1 MVHTLLILAIGLPI
15 IRMRFLMERK
25 LNLKGMNKY
34 LLSVHSSRF
43 TVVGAIIL
51 FSVAFSFSSFQPLT
65 SNFQLIKSISIDAKD
80 IQTDRLGNLYIITKT
95 NQLYKYDS
103 RGNLLGTLNY
113 KYLGNINFID
123 ASNPFE
129 LYVFYKEL
137 NEVLFLDNNLSYRG
151 EMLLNDYGISQS
163 SAIARSYDNGIW
175 VFDNGDLQ
183 LKRMNKNGEVLQMSG
198 NVKQFLNSTLQPNF
212 IYDNNDKVFVN
223 DSTIG
228 ILVFS
233 VFANYVKTI
242 PIKNCHT
249 FKVIED
255 DLFYNISG
263 KLMKYNLKTFSQS
276 EFQLPDTTYIKQI
289 SIEKDRLFLLKQNS
303 VDIYSY

>member
-1 MVHTLLILAIGLPI
+1 MQ
-15 IRMRFLMERK
+15 FLMERK
-25 LNLKGMNKY
+25 LNLKGMNKVISY
-34 LLSVHSSRF
+34 WLSVIGYR
-43 TVVGAIIL
+43 IIFML
-51 FSVAFSFSSFQPLT
+51 FFFSFLSFQIPNT
-65 SNFQLIKSISIDAKD
+65 KPQTTNFLLIKNISIDAKD
-80 IQTDRLGNLYIITKT
+80 IQTDRLGNLYIISKT

-228 ILVFS
+228 ILVFN

-242 PIKNCHT
+242 PIKNCRT

-255 DLFYNISG
+255 DLFYTISG

-276 EFQLPDTTYIKQI
+276 EFQLPDTTNIQQL
-289 SIEKDRLFLLKQNS
+289 SIEKDRLFLLKPNS

>member
-1 MVHTLLILAIGLPI
+1 MQ
-15 IRMRFLMERK
+15 FLMERK
-25 LNLKGMNKY
+25 LNLKSMNKVIGY
-34 LLSVHSSRF
+34 RLSVISYRVIF
-43 TVVGAIIL
+43 ML
-51 FSVAFSFSSFQPLT
+51 FFFSLSSFQTPNSKLQT
-65 SNFQLIKSISIDAKD
+65 SNFQIIKSISIDAKD

-123 ASNPFE
+123 ASNPLE

-183 LKRMNKNGEVLQMSG
+183 LKRMNKSGEILQMSG
-198 NVKQFLNSTLQPNF
+198 NVKQFLNGTIQPNF

-233 VFANYVKTI
+233 VFANYIKTI
-242 PIKNCHT
+242 PIKSCT
-249 FKVIED
+249 TIKVIED
-255 DLFYNISG
+255 DLFYNKAG
-263 KLMKYNLKTFSQS
+263 KLLKYNLKTFSQS
-276 EFQLPDTTYIKQI
+276 EFQLPDTTYIQQI
-289 SIEKDRLFLLKQNS
+289 SIEKERLYLLKSNS

>member
-1 MVHTLLILAIGLPI
+1 
-15 IRMRFLMERK
+15 
-25 LNLKGMNKY
+25 MNKY
-34 LLSVHSSRF
+34 LFTVHGSRF
-43 TVVGAIIL
+43 TFVGAVFL
-51 FSVAFSFSSFQPLT
+51 FFMMFCLSSFRPPTSDLQLPA

-80 IQTDRLGNLYIITKT
+80 IQTDRLGNLYITTKT

-123 ASNPFE
+123 ASNPLE

-137 NEVLFLDNNLSYRG
+137 NEVLFLDNNLAYRG

-183 LKRMNKNGEVLQMSG
+183 LKRMNKGGEILQMSG
-198 NVKQFLNSTLQPNF
+198 NVKQFLTGTIQPNF

-223 DSTIG
+223 DSTLG
-228 ILVFS
+228 ILMFS
-233 VFANYVKTI
+233 VFANYIKTI
-242 PIKNCHT
+242 PIKGCT
-249 FKVIED
+249 TIKVIED
-255 DLFYNISG
+255 DLFYNKAG
-263 KLMKYNLKTFSQS
+263 KLLKYNLKTFSQT
-276 EFQLPDTTYIKQI
+276 EFQLPDTTYIQQI
-289 SIEKDRLFLLKQNS
+289 SIEKDRLYLLKSNM